1 MTKKISPTLTLL
13 ALAVSAFAIGS
24 TEFIS
29 VGLIPMLI
37 QSFHVS
43 LAQAGLTVSV
53 YALGIMV
60 GAPLMTLLTGQ
71 MNRHT
76 LMLMIMGL
84 FIAGNLLAALAPT
97 FSILLAGRVVA
108 ALAHGIFMTVA
119 SVIAADVVAPA
130 KRASAIAVMFT
141 GLTVATVTGVPLGT
155 MIGQLGGWRWSFI
168 FISVIGVIGLV
179 ADYILIPRQLPLPSR
194 ATAKGI
200 LRVLKTPQLLLA
212 LLVTALGYGR
222 TFVAYTY
229 LSPLLETKMGWSAQ
243 AVVVILVVY
252 GAMVA
257 LGNTLGG
264 RWANAH
270 PLPALLKMFVGLMV
284 TLLVLTVTL
293 HSQWLG
299 LLTVLVMGFFAF
311 MNVPGL
317 QLYIVQV
324 AGQQTPQDITMA
336 SALNISAFNVGI
348 ALGSAIGGQVTS
360 QFGLAWTPLFGALMV
375 GLSIVATM
383 GLIRLARPA
392 RRLINK
398 FNHL

>member
-53 YALGIMV
+53 YALGIMI

-155 MIGQLGGWRWSFI
+155 MIGQLGNW
-168 FISVIGVIGLV
+168 
-179 ADYILIPRQLPLPSR
+179 
-194 ATAKGI
+194 AT
-200 LRVLKTPQLLLA
+200 
-212 LLVTALGYGR
+212 GR
-222 TFVAYTY
+222 
-229 LSPLLETKMGWSAQ
+229 L
-243 AVVVILVVY
+243 AVVLYLYQRDWRDRTGCRLHLNSTPV
-252 GAMVA
+252 
-257 LGNTLGG
+257 
-264 RWANAH
+264 
-270 PLPALLKMFVGLMV
+270 
-284 TLLVLTVTL
+284 TVTK
-293 HSQWLG
+293 SC
-299 LLTVLVMGFFAF
+299 
-311 MNVPGL
+311 N
-317 QLYIVQV
+317 
-324 AGQQTPQDITMA
+324 
-336 SALNISAFNVGI
+336 S
-348 ALGSAIGGQVTS
+348 
-360 QFGLAWTPLFGALMV
+360 
-375 GLSIVATM
+375 
-383 GLIRLARPA
+383 
-392 RRLINK
+392 
-398 FNHL
+398 

>member
-141 GLTVATVTGVPLGT
+141 GLTVATVTGVSLGNHD
-155 MIGQLGGWRWSFI
+155 W
-168 FISVIGVIGLV
+168 
-179 ADYILIPRQLPLPSR
+179 
-194 ATAKGI
+194 AT
-200 LRVLKTPQLLLA
+200 
-212 LLVTALGYGR
+212 GR
-222 TFVAYTY
+222 
-229 LSPLLETKMGWSAQ
+229 L
-243 AVVVILVVY
+243 AVVLYLYQRDWRDRTCCRLHLNSTPV
-252 GAMVA
+252 
-257 LGNTLGG
+257 
-264 RWANAH
+264 
-270 PLPALLKMFVGLMV
+270 
-284 TLLVLTVTL
+284 TVTK
-293 HSQWLG
+293 SRNG
-299 LLTVLVMGFFAF
+299 
-311 MNVPGL
+311 
-317 QLYIVQV
+317 
-324 AGQQTPQDITMA
+324 
-336 SALNISAFNVGI
+336 
-348 ALGSAIGGQVTS
+348 
-360 QFGLAWTPLFGALMV
+360 
-375 GLSIVATM
+375 
-383 GLIRLARPA
+383 
-392 RRLINK
+392 
-398 FNHL
+398 